1 MIKGTTTLSAILLA
15 SLAGCAEMLECPEI
29 SGCQDFVRMSDGD
42 GGDDHGS
49 QAPSEPEPSRSEPD
63 DDHEEDEPDGESDD
77 EDDDEDDDDD
87 HDDDDEG

>member
-15 SLAGCAEMLECPEI
+15 SLAGCAEMMECHEI

-42 GGDDHGS
+42 GWDDHWS

-63 DDHEEDEPDGESDD
+63 AGGDEPEDDDHDESDDDEGDDHDEDD
-77 EDDDEDDDDD
+77 EDD
-87 HDDDDEG
+87 